1 MSNGDDSSDDVTDAV
16 QTFLGEADAAYE
28 EYDKGYTDADA
39 ILRRLETAIES
50 LRDATSDDGE

>member
-1 MSNGDDSSDDVTDAV
+1 MSDSDDGSDDVTEAV
-16 QTFLGEADAAYE
+16 QTFLGEADSAYE

-50 LRDATSDDGE
+50 LREATGSDDE